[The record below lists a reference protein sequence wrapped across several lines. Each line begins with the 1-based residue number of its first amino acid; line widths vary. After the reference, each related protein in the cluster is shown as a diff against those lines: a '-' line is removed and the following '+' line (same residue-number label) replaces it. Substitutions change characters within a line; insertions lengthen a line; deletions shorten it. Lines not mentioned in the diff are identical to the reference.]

1 MRGIPRV
8 HIVRL
13 GPFWRF
19 AGHQR
24 GVASIAAVALGALVT
39 VGASAAYVVV
49 SPRIADSAQTDPAGH
64 AGPPPVHA
72 PPTTTPVLPAP
83 PPPAP
88 SLAELTAQIVAS
100 APGVAYNRQLTLD
113 VGQSFDV
120 EREIVVRYLNGD
132 IQRFEVVGPIRET
145 ESAGLLQLQ
154 WRDSEDAPRQLF
166 ISPGGVASVEVRYK
180 DTKQE
185 LAP

>member
-1 MRGIPRV
+1 M
-8 HIVRL
+8 RL
-13 GPFWRF
+13 GRFWRF

-49 SPRIADSAQTDPAGH
+49 SPRVAGSAQTGPAGQ
-64 AGPPPVHA
+64 AAPPPVSA
-72 PPTTTPVLPAP
+72 PATATPVPSTP
-83 PPPAP
+83 TP
-88 SLAELTAQIVAS
+88 SLAELTAQIVAGL
-100 APGVAYNRQLTLD
+100 PGGAFDRRLTLD
-113 VGQSFDV
+113 VEESFDA

-132 IQRFEVVGPIRET
+132 IQRFDVVGPIRET
-145 ESAGLLQLQ
+145 ESAGLLQLL
-154 WRDSEDAPRQLF
+154 WRDPEDAPRQLF

-180 DTKQE
+180 DTDRE